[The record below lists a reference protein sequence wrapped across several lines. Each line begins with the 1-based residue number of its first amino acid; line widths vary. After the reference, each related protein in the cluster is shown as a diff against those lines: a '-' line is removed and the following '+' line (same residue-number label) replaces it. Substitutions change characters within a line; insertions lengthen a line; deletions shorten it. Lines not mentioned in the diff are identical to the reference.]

1 MDHIEKKILELIDQ
15 NAEKIIAFGDDI
27 WHHAE
32 LGFMEHRT
40 SQKFAE
46 QLEAMGLSCER
57 NIAVTG
63 VKSYLNEK
71 KEGEVRLALMGELDA
86 LVFPDHVDA
95 NPETGAAHCCGH
107 NAQLTGVMGAALAL
121 TDPEVRAAL
130 GGNVVFYGVPC
141 EEASTAPEEKKKL
154 REAGLIHSPGG
165 KCEMIRQGAVD
176 DIDLVVGH
184 HVNGGAIGANDYVIS
199 NATSMGFLEKHVHYT
214 GIRQHPA
221 FSFRAVDALA
231 AATLAMHAVDQQ
243 REAMNMFHRRNVHMV
258 HGFIAKG
265 GTATNIVSDD
275 VDVEYNLRAAELN
288 DMLDMSYRVDRS
300 LRAGAIATGAG
311 VEIQTEPGYLPIIPL
326 KDVSFIEDVFKT
338 VDPEHKHEIHYLEGD
353 ELSGTTD
360 YGDLSNLMPVMQF
373 MTVGHSGVCHTNQ
386 FCVVDPYE
394 YYIVPAKCFALL
406 AYRLLKDDAALA
418 KKVMADYTP
427 VMTKEGYV
435 QLMDSLSK
443 TETMPLSP
451 APVPDFYK

>member
-1 MDHIEKKILELIDQ
+1 MDHIEKRILDLIDQ

-46 QLEAMGLSCER
+46 QLESMGLSCER

-71 KEGEVRLALMGELDA
+71 KDGEVRLALMGELDA

-95 NPETGAAHCCGH
+95 NPENGAAHCCGH

-141 EEASTAPEEKKKL
+141 EEASTAPEEKQRL
-154 REAGLIHSPGG
+154 RAEGKIHTLGG
-165 KCEMIRQGAVD
+165 KCEMIREGAVD

-184 HVNGGAIGANDYVIS
+184 HINGWDPEAKQYMVPNTS
-199 NATSMGFLEKHVHYT
+199 SMGFIEKHVHYT

-221 FSFRAVDALA
+221 FSFKAVDALA

-243 REAMNMFHRRNVHMV
+243 REAFNMFHRRNVHLV
-258 HGFIAKG
+258 HGYIAKG
-265 GTATNIVSDD
+265 GVATNIVSDD
-275 VDVEYNLRAAELN
+275 VKVEYNIRGAELN

-311 VEIQTEPGYLPIIPL
+311 LDIETEAGYLPIIPL
-326 KDVSFIEDVFKT
+326 KDVSVIDEVFAL
-338 VDPEHKHEIHYLEGD
+338 VDPEHKHEVVHLEGD
-353 ELSGTTD
+353 DLFGTTD
-360 YGDLSNLMPVMQF
+360 FGDLSNLMPVMQF
-373 MTVGHSGVCHTNQ
+373 TTVGHQGACHTNG

-394 YYIVPAKCFALL
+394 YYVVPAKCFALL
-406 AYRLLKDDAALA
+406 AYRLLKDDAKLA
-418 KKVMADYTP
+418 KQIKADYTP
-427 VMTKEGYV
+427 VMTKESYI
-435 QLMDSLSK
+435 QLMDSLNK
-443 TETMPLSP
+443 TESMPLSP